1 MQKETLGH
9 SHNISGHRDH
19 IPVDTCCTHACL
31 PLQAWV
37 ARHDSHPVDHYSV
50 LQDTCAATFRRFSV
64 VCSYHQGD
72 LCRHHY
78 SPSSVFLQ
86 NKFYSFRTPENIP
99 CSLQL
104 WVVVICLR
112 SSVQLIANI
121 VVIIKYIINMKII
134 HCVIFMTS
142 YKQIFPLYTIDT
154 TTKNQ
159 VVWVKV
165 DSPYRE
171 PRWIYENLKSDIV
184 SIFILRDT
192 GNLTFP
198 YHYDKFQYTL
208 SITVMHETCFI
219 PWYLIIHVA
228 NHLTI

>member
-19 IPVDTCCTHACL
+19 IDTCCTHACL

-86 NKFYSFRTPENIP
+86 NKFYSFRTP
-99 CSLQL
+99 
-104 WVVVICLR
+104 V
-112 SSVQLIANI
+112 
-121 VVIIKYIINMKII
+121 
-134 HCVIFMTS
+134 T
-142 YKQIFPLYTIDT
+142 
-154 TTKNQ
+154 
-159 VVWVKV
+159 
-165 DSPYRE
+165 RE
-171 PRWIYENLKSDIV
+171 YSM
-184 SIFILRDT
+184 
-192 GNLTFP
+192 LTP
-198 YHYDKFQYTL
+198 TL
-208 SITVMHETCFI
+208 SCRNLFTFLGTVNC
-219 PWYLIIHVA
+219 
-228 NHLTI
+228 